1 MENLGSEVAAEKA
14 PGGAVRGGAD
24 VMLVAV
30 EDFGGGKRFWAVGED
45 SAVLDKGSV
54 GQGVTCDENGGARPD
69 SESDEGAVL
78 GFQALKDGF
87 NFGEGLAEP

>member
-1 MENLGSEVAAEKA
+1 MENLGSEVSAEKA
-14 PGGAVRGGAD
+14 PGGAVTGGAD

-54 GQGVTCDENGGARPD
+54 GQGVACDEYGGARPD
-69 SESDEGAVL
+69 CERDEGAVL
-78 GFQALKDGF
+78 GFQSLKDGF
-87 NFGEGLAEP
+87 YIGEGHAEP